1 MSIKKTKCILC
12 NEKSVKDFINLG
24 KTALANNLINI
35 PKLKIKK
42 YPLIVGKCS
51 NCEHIQ
57 LSYLPNPI
65 LMFKNYL
72 YLSSASSTLT
82 NHLKNIPIAV
92 NKLSKIKKKDLV
104 IDIGSNDG
112 TLLSGYDKF
121 GPTKLGVEPAKNLAK
136 YYKNKK
142 NNLIN
147 DFFNFKI
154 AKKIKKKFGLA
165 KVITATNVFPH
176 LQKLNEFGKSVNSL
190 LDKNGI
196 LLIEAHYLGNLIK
209 DIAFDTIYHEHCSYW
224 SVSFVKKFCDLNNL
238 ELFKVDKLP
247 IHHGQ
252 IRCWIGLKGSKKI
265 HKSVANL
272 INLEKK
278 NKLHSDHNLLKFK
291 NKIFTLQKKIN
302 KLFLNIKNKK
312 LTIAGYG
319 APAKATTFTS
329 FFKINKSKI
338 PYIFDKNSLKQNKFV
353 PGSNLPIL
361 DTKQISVL
369 KPDYLFNFA
378 WNFIDEIYKEN
389 LEFRKNGGII
399 INPIPKIKFYK

>member
-176 LQKLNEFGKSVNSL
+176 LQRLNEFGKSVNSL
-190 LDKNGI
+190 LDKNGV

-209 DIAFDTIYHEHCSYW
+209 DTAFDTIYHEHCSYW
-224 SVSFVKKFCDLNNL
+224 SVSSVKKFCDLNNL

-265 HKSVANL
+265 HKSVTNL

-361 DTKQISVL
+361 GIKKISVL

-389 LEFRKNGGII
+389 LEFRKNGGVI